1 MDAML
6 LDKITDA
13 ELASLECPTYE
24 SQENAWQIVLDS
36 LSHDNID
43 TLVKLRTHNAYSLA
57 NFELYSQTCG
67 VINKIFILKIST
79 CTDDEDSVAYLNRW
93 DHSIKHLDVID
104 DYNSER
110 KEIRRRNGSKY
121 RFSYGDYVIK
131 SLIGSIDPQLDKT
144 DEKSKDCVIS

>member
-43 TLVKLRTHNAYSLA
+43 TLVKLSTHNVYSLA
-57 NFELYSQTCG
+57 HFELYTQTCG
-67 VINKIFILKIST
+67 VINKIFILNVNVVNGDI
-79 CTDDEDSVAYLNRW
+79 
-93 DHSIKHLDVID
+93 HLDKGD
-104 DYNSER
+104 FLNFS
-110 KEIRRRNGSKY
+110 KE
-121 RFSYGDYVIK
+121 
-131 SLIGSIDPQLDKT
+131 
-144 DEKSKDCVIS
+144 DCTFLSVF

>member
-43 TLVKLRTHNAYSLA
+43 TLVKLSTHNAYSLA

-67 VINKIFILKIST
+67 VINKIFILNVNVVNGDT
-79 CTDDEDSVAYLNRW
+79 
-93 DHSIKHLDVID
+93 HLDKGD
-104 DYNSER
+104 FSKNLS
-110 KEIRRRNGSKY
+110 KE
-121 RFSYGDYVIK
+121 
-131 SLIGSIDPQLDKT
+131 
-144 DEKSKDCVIS
+144 DCTFLSVF